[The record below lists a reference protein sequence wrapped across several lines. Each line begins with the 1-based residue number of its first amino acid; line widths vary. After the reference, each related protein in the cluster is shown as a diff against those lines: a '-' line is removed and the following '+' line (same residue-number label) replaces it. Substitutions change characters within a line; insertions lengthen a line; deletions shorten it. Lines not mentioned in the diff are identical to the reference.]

1 MQRGGIYMLNFESI
15 SADGMDLCPAE
26 PFILELCAGV
36 GGLGLG
42 IELAVPGA
50 RPIAFV
56 ERESY
61 AAATLAARMEEGA
74 LDPAPIWTELGSFD
88 ARAWRGIVDCVA
100 SGDPCQPNSLV
111 GQMLGSADERFLI
124 DQVLRI
130 VDECRPHRLFRE
142 NVSGNADG
150 QLAAL
155 VPALE
160 RLGYRV
166 AAGIFSAA
174 EVGAPHDR
182 ERLFIMADSTGA
194 RSQRWHCPSDP
205 RWQAEAGHIAESS
218 WWASESGLA
227 RLADGL
233 AGRVDR
239 TRAAGNAVVPL
250 QAAYAWITLENLLAE
265 AGSSDALIVRSAA

>member
-1 MQRGGIYMLNFESI
+1 
-15 SADGMDLCPAE
+15 MDPRSAE

-50 RPIAFV
+50 RAVAFV
-56 ERESY
+56 ERECF
-61 AAATLAARMEEGA
+61 AAATLAARMEQGA
-74 LDPAPIWTELGSFD
+74 LDAAPIWSDLGSFD
-88 ARAWRGIVDCVA
+88 ARAWRGVVDCVA

-111 GQMLGSADERFLI
+111 GQMLGSSDERFLI

-130 VDECRPHRLFRE
+130 VDECRPDRLFRE
-142 NVSGNADG
+142 NVCGNADG
-150 QLAAL
+150 QLGAL
-155 VPALE
+155 IPALE
-160 RLGYRV
+160 RLGYRI
-166 AAGIFSAA
+166 AAGVFSAA

-182 ERLFIMADSTGA
+182 ERLFIMADSAGS
-194 RSQRWHCPSDP
+194 RSQRWHSQSDP
-205 RWQAEAGHIAESS
+205 RWQTSDGHIAESA
-218 WWASESGLA
+218 WWASESGLD
-227 RLADGL
+227 RLANGL

-265 AGSSDALIVRSAA
+265 AGSSDAVILRQAA